1 MTCINAPTFPLTG
14 KYCPVS
20 GKIVAMPAATGIEL
34 LPIFRTDA
42 QWAVLATL
50 FVTRPGQEI
59 SISDLARSGE
69 LSNTAANREVERLV
83 TAGLLTERRDGRNR
97 LVAANLDHPA
107 ATGLRMLLALTT
119 GPLHALADLYDIPG
133 VDTVLIHGSWARRYH
148 GEPGPFPHDIDAI
161 AIGNDIDDIDARLA
175 VQQINTDLGVDIHLE
190 IVTPDAW
197 ANPEPGSVLA
207 AIKTAPVEEVPHR

>member
-1 MTCINAPTFPLTG
+1 MSGMPTG
-14 KYCPVS
+14 
-20 GKIVAMPAATGIEL
+20 TGIEL

-42 QWAVLATL
+42 QWAVLSTL
-50 FVTRPGQEI
+50 FVTQPGSELPVAE
-59 SISDLARSGE
+59 LARRGRVSK
-69 LSNTAANREVERLV
+69 AAAQREVERLV

-107 ATGLRMLLALTT
+107 ARALRTLLALTA
-119 GPLHALADLYDIPG
+119 GPLHALTALYDIAG
-133 VDTVLIHGSWARRYH
+133 IDTVLIHGSWARRYH

-175 VQQINTDLGVDIHLE
+175 VQTINTDLGVDIHLE

-197 ANPEPGSVLA
+197 ADPEPGSVLA
-207 AIKTAPVEEVPHR
+207 AIKIAPFQEVPH

>member
-1 MTCINAPTFPLTG
+1 MTCTPTIHEITGRYHPLIGMIAPMPTG
-14 KYCPVS
+14 
-20 GKIVAMPAATGIEL
+20 TGIEL

-42 QWAVLATL
+42 QWAVLCAL
-50 FVTRPGQEI
+50 FVTHPDAEL
-59 SISDLARSGE
+59 SIADLARSGA
-69 LSNTAANREVERLV
+69 LSNAAAQREVERLV
-83 TAGLLTERRDGRNR
+83 SAGLLTARRSGRNR

-107 ATGLRMLLALTT
+107 AVGLRMLLALTT
-119 GPLHALADLYDIPG
+119 GPLDALAGLYDIPG

-161 AIGNDIDDIDARLA
+161 AIGTDIDDIDARLA

-197 ANPEPGSVLA
+197 ENPEPGSVLA
-207 AIKTAPVEEVPHR
+207 AIKDAPFQEVPHR